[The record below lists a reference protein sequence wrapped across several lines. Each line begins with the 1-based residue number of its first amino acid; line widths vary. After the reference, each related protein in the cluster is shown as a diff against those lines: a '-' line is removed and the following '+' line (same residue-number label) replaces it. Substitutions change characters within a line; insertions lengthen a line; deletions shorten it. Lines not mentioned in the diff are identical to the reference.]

1 MTVTEPEPISRTA
14 AISSA
19 IDLPLA
25 LIAVVFLP
33 VGRLNW
39 PPGWFFIGF
48 LVVIYG
54 TAALTLAWVNTAIYW
69 ARSRNRPGMERWERI
84 LLLLMLP
91 AVIVEIPDPT
101 QSSATQAMS
110 VRS

>member
-1 MTVTEPEPISRTA
+1 
-14 AISSA
+14 
-19 IDLPLA
+19 